1 MKPSEQFL
9 YLQTIVLL
17 AFISWAKAGLWK
29 PWSDWF
35 LLAVIVG
42 GAVGLLLIRYSEG
55 SRFDFPWKPLLPYLV
70 LILVIGGSLLN
81 PSFKKPYAELL
92 NLEAFEE
99 AARRDPGLVAYV
111 GDEFNDIIRSAE
123 QDTGRAIALFL
134 RFSRDFQERFG
145 SYDSPFDK
153 LIENFSNEIHKAH
166 IAWLPNAI
174 VSETSIWQRFLPLA
188 LASLQGVLLWRFIRS
203 RRVIRRLFFFIA
215 ANGALLAIAGT
226 LQKLSYSPGELVK
239 EIWGIWDAPE
249 PRYYF
254 ASFTYKNHWSAFALL
269 SIALATGL
277 GLREM
282 RNQGILAW
290 RKPILPACVAII
302 ALTSVSIP
310 LSGSRSGTGFLLFFL
325 LALMVYLGI
334 HAAGQFQGRFK
345 KAQILISTLL
355 TSACVAGGLLW
366 FGSGL
371 HKETK
376 SEAIVNTVRQWEDM
390 KSGSMPMRYYLWKD
404 TWAMFADKPLFG
416 HGLGSF
422 RALHPIYQ
430 SPEYKIQ
437 REAGTA
443 SAHRKLKPL
452 TEHSHNDWFQFL
464 AETGFVGV
472 LLIISVPILGLW
484 KVRHCL
490 SSVSTWA
497 LFGCLL
503 FTIYSFFDFPSRTP
517 ACLVGFV
524 VILALGIKYAE
535 LDSKRNTHR
544 KPSRIRKAKVV

>member
-1 MKPSEQFL
+1 M
-9 YLQTIVLL
+9 QTIILL

-35 LLAVIVG
+35 LLVVIVG

-55 SRFDFPWKPLLPYLV
+55 SRFAFPLKPLLPYLALV
-70 LILVIGGSLLN
+70 LVVGIGLLN
-81 PSFKKPYAELL
+81 PSYKKPEAAFLS
-92 NLEAFEE
+92 LEAFEE
-99 AARRDPGLVAYV
+99 AARLDPALVAYV
-111 GDEFNDIIRSAE
+111 GDEFNDVVKSAE
-123 QDTGRAIALFL
+123 QDTGRAIALFF

-145 SYDSPFDK
+145 SFDSPFEQ
-153 LIENFSNEIHKAH
+153 LIKNFSNGIHKAH
-166 IAWLPNAI
+166 IAWLPNSI
-174 VSETSIWQRFLPLA
+174 VSETTIWQRVLPLA
-188 LASLQGVLLWRFIRS
+188 LASLQGVLLWRFMRS
-203 RRVIRRLFFFIA
+203 RRVVRRLFFCIA
-215 ANGALLAIAGT
+215 ANGAILAIAGT

-269 SIALATGL
+269 SMALATGL

-310 LSGSRSGTGFLLFFL
+310 LSGSRSGTGFLFFFL

-334 HAAGQFQGRFK
+334 QAAGQFQGRFK

-355 TSACVAGGLLW
+355 ASACVAGGLLW

-376 SEAIVNTVRQWEDM
+376 SEAIENTVRQWEGM
-390 KSGSMPMRYYLWKD
+390 KSGSMPMRFYLWKD
-404 TWAMFADKPLFG
+404 TWAMFADKPIFG

-422 RALHPIYQ
+422 RALHPLYQ

-443 SAHRKLKPL
+443 NAHRKLKPL
-452 TEHSHNDWFQFL
+452 TEHSHNDWFQYL
-464 AETGFVGV
+464 AETGIFGV
-472 LLIISVPILGLW
+472 LLIISVPVLGVW
-484 KVRHCL
+484 KVRHYLNAL
-490 SSVSTWA
+490 SAWA
-497 LFGCLL
+497 LFGCLV
-503 FTIYSFFDFPSRTP
+503 FAFYSFFDFPSRTP
-517 ACLVGFV
+517 ACLLGFTT
-524 VILALGIKYAE
+524 ILALSIKYAE
-535 LDSKRNTHR
+535 LDSKRNANR

>member
-1 MKPSEQFL
+1 M
-9 YLQTIVLL
+9 
-17 AFISWAKAGLWK
+17 
-29 PWSDWF
+29 
-35 LLAVIVG
+35 VIVG
-42 GAVGLLLIRYSEG
+42 GAAVLLLTRYNEG
-55 SRFDFPWKPLLPYLV
+55 SRFDFPLKPLFPYLF
-70 LILVIGGSLLN
+70 LTLLLGAGMLN
-81 PSFKKPYAELL
+81 PSFNKPDPASL
-92 NLEAFEE
+92 NLEDFEE

-123 QDTGRAIALFL
+123 QDGGRAIALFL
-134 RFSRDFQERFG
+134 RFSRDFHERFG
-145 SYDSPFDK
+145 SYDSPFEK
-153 LIENFSNEIHKAH
+153 LIENFSNDIHKAH
-166 IAWLPNAI
+166 IAWLPNSI
-174 VSETSIWQRFLPLA
+174 VSEITIWKRFLPLA
-188 LASLQGVLLWRFIRS
+188 LASLQGVLLWRFMRS

-215 ANGALLAIAGT
+215 ANGAILAIAGT
-226 LQKLSYSPGELVK
+226 LQKLSYSPSELVK

-282 RNQGILAW
+282 RNQGIFAW
-290 RKPILPACVAII
+290 RKAILPTCVAII

-325 LALMVYLGI
+325 LVLVVYLGMQ
-334 HAAGQFQGRFK
+334 AARQFHGRLR
-345 KAQILISTLL
+345 KAQILIATLL
-355 TSACVAGGLLW
+355 ASACVAGGLLW

-376 SEAIVNTVRQWEDM
+376 SEAIENTVRQWEGM
-390 KSGSMPMRYYLWKD
+390 KSGSMPMRFYLWKD

-443 SAHRKLKPL
+443 NAHRKLKPL
-452 TEHSHNDWFQFL
+452 TEHSHNDWFQYL

-472 LLIISVPILGLW
+472 LLIISAPILGLW
-484 KVRHCL
+484 KVRNCL
-490 SSVSTWA
+490 SSVSAWP
-497 LFGCLL
+497 LFGCLI
-503 FTIYSFFDFPSRTP
+503 FTFYSFFDFPSRTP
-517 ACLVGFV
+517 ACLVAFV

-535 LDSKRNTHR
+535 LDAKRNAHR
-544 KPSRIRKAKVV
+544 KSPRIRKAKVV